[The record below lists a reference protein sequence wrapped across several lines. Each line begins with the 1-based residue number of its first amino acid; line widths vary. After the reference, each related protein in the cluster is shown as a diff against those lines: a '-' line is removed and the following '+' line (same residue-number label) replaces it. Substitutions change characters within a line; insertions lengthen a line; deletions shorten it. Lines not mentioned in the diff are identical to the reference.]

1 MTVEF
6 LLPDIGEGLH
16 EAEIV
21 QWFVAEGDTIDRN
34 QPFVEVLT
42 DKANV
47 EMPAPAAGMVQRLGA
62 AVGDIVQVGELLIVI
77 DDGRDG
83 TGGTSETEPNAAPP
97 PVSAT
102 PPPGTSKAPIS
113 PAIGTADT
121 PGAARRPKASPATRR
136 LAADL
141 GVDLQTLVASATGPG
156 GRILADD
163 VHGAAGRAEQAERL
177 APSRHVVDG
186 HDGAPSASAP
196 LASDPASPDIG
207 WMTAGVHPLR
217 GVRRATAKA
226 MDRSWSTIPHISASN
241 EIDATALL
249 DTRRQLRELQP
260 PGSSNITPLVV
271 ALVAVARALRR
282 YPMMNASLDLAEE
295 TITVHERVNIGIA
308 VATPQGLIVPIIA
321 DADHLGIQAMADEV
335 ARLSGA
341 ARDRSVSNIDLA
353 GGTHT
358 VTNYGSAGTHLA
370 APIIRPG
377 EAAITGLGSIELRPI
392 VVDDGSGPSVAA
404 RPTLPIVVCGDHRLV
419 DGDLMSA
426 FQNDIARSLLSPVG
440 LLL

>member
-47 EMPAPAAGMVQRLGA
+47 EMPAPTAGTVQRLGA

-77 DDGRDG
+77 DDGSGGAGDPVETVDAVGADG
-83 TGGTSETEPNAAPP
+83 VGATTDTIPRSTTSAP
-97 PVSAT
+97 S
-102 PPPGTSKAPIS
+102 PPGPTATSTS
-113 PAIGTADT
+113 PAAGTT
-121 PGAARRPKASPATRR
+121 GVSGPTRRPKASPATRR

-141 GVDLQTLVASATGPG
+141 GVDLQTLVATATGPG

-163 VHGAAGRAEQAERL
+163 VQAAAGNAPQAHTSSDH
-177 APSRHVVDG
+177 PS
-186 HDGAPSASAP
+186 
-196 LASDPASPDIG
+196 SDHTSSDQTSSDQTSSDQASPNIG
-207 WMTAGVHPLR
+207 WMAPGVHPLR

-249 DTRRQLRELQP
+249 DARRQLRELQP

-271 ALVAVARALRR
+271 ALVAIARALRR
-282 YPMMNASLDLAEE
+282 YPMINASLDLAEE
-295 TITVHERVNIGIA
+295 T
-308 VATPQGLIVPIIA
+308 
-321 DADHLGIQAMADEV
+321 
-335 ARLSGA
+335 
-341 ARDRSVSNIDLA
+341 
-353 GGTHT
+353 
-358 VTNYGSAGTHLA
+358 
-370 APIIRPG
+370 
-377 EAAITGLGSIELRPI
+377 
-392 VVDDGSGPSVAA
+392 
-404 RPTLPIVVCGDHRLV
+404 
-419 DGDLMSA
+419 
-426 FQNDIARSLLSPVG
+426 
-440 LLL
+440 